1 VGVSPTHTQGRPA
14 TTPTARIILTE
25 TTGSAPA
32 DVRSGGL
39 QGDHFSRYVRR
50 TFRRTLRGYSTADV
64 DEHLR
69 QVRGWFTLAGFDELL
84 ADRRDEI
91 LGSALAEAETTVEH
105 ARREAE
111 TTVEHAQREAETT
124 VEHAQREAEATVEQA
139 RREAETI
146 LDEATRCGEAT
157 TAAAEQRLASL
168 KTLALAI
175 LQETDAQS

>member
-1 VGVSPTHTQGRPA
+1 
-14 TTPTARIILTE
+14 LTE
-25 TTGSAPA
+25 TTVSAPA

-39 QGDHFSRYVRR
+39 QGAQFSHFVRR
-50 TFRRTLRGYSTADV
+50 TFRRTLRGYNTADV

-91 LGSALAEAETTVEH
+91 LGSALGEAEATVEH
-105 ARREAE
+105 GRREAE
-111 TTVEHAQREAETT
+111 ATVEQAR
-124 VEHAQREAEATVEQA
+124 REAEATVEQA

-175 LQETDAQS
+175 LRETDAQS